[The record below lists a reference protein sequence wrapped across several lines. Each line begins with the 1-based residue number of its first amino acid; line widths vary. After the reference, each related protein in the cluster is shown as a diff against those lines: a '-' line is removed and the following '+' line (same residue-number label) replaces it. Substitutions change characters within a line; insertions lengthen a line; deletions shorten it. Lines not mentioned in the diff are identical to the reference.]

1 VLKMILRKP
10 NNKNESFKNIVLRKS
25 RKEIDN
31 YEKQIDDHIKTF
43 KSGMQGYSKEKYFFK
58 SNMPLNK
65 MKNLKSIDASMKGI
79 IDNMY
84 ALAKIPK
91 KLYDQPT
98 TQTTTQNIIAK
109 YAPFLLKKRRE
120 SSSEMYRKY
129 LNNMKLTEV
138 EENTKICMH
147 MEDTGT
153 DDDVRAL
160 HEAIFSKS
168 SASTELYDYF
178 TYSSEG
184 SESVSI
190 PNDAFQKI
198 KNHLEQIKKEKNEI
212 EESTDSSDKSSSIT
226 SDIIDKDIE
235 YLNEF
240 ENQLGKIESN
250 LNQTKTNLDNIEEQ
264 TKEKMLKESES

>member
-1 VLKMILRKP
+1 
-10 NNKNESFKNIVLRKS
+10 
-25 RKEIDN
+25 
-31 YEKQIDDHIKTF
+31 
-43 KSGMQGYSKEKYFFK
+43 
-58 SNMPLNK
+58 
-65 MKNLKSIDASMKGI
+65 MKNLESIDGSMKGI

-98 TQTTTQNIIAK
+98 TPNIIAK

-212 EESTDSSDKSSSIT
+212 EESNNPSDSSDKSSSIT

-264 TKEKMLKESES
+264 TKTNLDNIKKQTKEMLKESKS

>member
-1 VLKMILRKP
+1 M
-10 NNKNESFKNIVLRKS
+10 LRKS

-31 YEKQIDDHIKTF
+31 YEKQIDGHIKTF

-65 MKNLKSIDASMKGI
+65 MNNLKSIDDSMKGI

-91 KLYDQPT
+91 QLYDQPT
-98 TQTTTQNIIAK
+98 TQTTTQTIIAK
-109 YAPFLLKKRRE
+109 YAPFLLKKQRE

-129 LNNMKLTEV
+129 LNNMKLTKV

-147 MEDTGT
+147 MEDTGA

-240 ENQLGKIESN
+240 ENQLGKIERN

-264 TKEKMLKESES
+264 TKTNWDNIKEQTKEMIRNHK